1 MDCVFHSFIISISYD
16 SPLYA
21 WLWLWLCLC
30 LGFCLPISLPH
41 IILSSLNSHL
51 SLLISQFIQ
60 IHSISFFIIHHLPS
74 FIHESAMLI
83 YFQKP

>member
-1 MDCVFHSFIISISYD
+1 MILLCMHGFGFGFGFALAFAFLSHFLISFFQVSTLI
-16 SPLYA
+16 
-21 WLWLWLCLC
+21 
-30 LGFCLPISLPH
+30 
-41 IILSSLNSHL
+41 SHL